1 MITVSVADSGK
12 KYEIES
18 GASLYDLLKANMPG
32 ARYNYAAAKL
42 DGQIFELM
50 TPVTTDITIEWIKA
64 DSEEGLKIIRH
75 SASHIMALAVRRLFP
90 DTKIAIGPSTADGFY
105 YDFDSTHRFNEE
117 DFPAIEAEMQ
127 KIIDED
133 VPFIKS
139 SISKADALA
148 KFKSENEPYKVELI
162 EDLND
167 GEITL
172 YKSGDFT
179 DLCRGPHVPS
189 AAYIKAFKLMK
200 IAGAYWRGDE
210 HNQMLQRL
218 YGTAFADP
226 KSLKAYLK
234 MIEEALERDHR
245 KIGKE
250 MDLFGF
256 YPEGPG
262 FPFWK
267 PNGMILYNRILDYWK
282 KLHKEAGYKEVKTP
296 IILNESLW
304 HRSGHWD
311 HYKEN
316 MYFTE
321 IDKEKY
327 AVKPMNCPGG
337 LLIFN
342 DGIHSY
348 RELPLKLAEL
358 GLVHRHEKS
367 GQLHGLMRVR
377 QFTQDDAHIYCSEDQ
392 VQEEVI
398 KVIELIKRIYA
409 DFGFNDVKIEL
420 STRPENSIGSDEIW
434 EVAENALKGALEALK
449 IDYVLNPGDG
459 AFYGP
464 KIDFHVKDA
473 IGRSWQCGTIQC
485 DFSMPERF
493 EISYVGKDGLKHR
506 PVMLHRAILGSI
518 ERFIGILIEN
528 YKGKFPF
535 WLAPEQIRLL
545 PLTDKHADYA
555 YELKK
560 ALCEAGFTAT
570 VDESEDKL
578 GGKIKNA
585 RLARA
590 CYIGIIGD
598 KELEDRTLTIRKADG
613 NENTTLKSDDLI
625 PYFTDIKDKKI

>member
-1 MITVSVADSGK
+1 MVTVSVLNSDK
-12 KYEIES
+12 KYQIES
-18 GASLYDLLKANMPG
+18 GATLYDLLKANMPG
-32 ARYNYAAAKL
+32 ARYNFAAAKV
-42 DGQIFELM
+42 DGKVFELM
-50 TPVTTDITIEWIKA
+50 TPVTTDITIEWIKS
-64 DSEEGLKIIRH
+64 DSEEGLAIIRH
-75 SASHIMALAVRRLFP
+75 SASHIMALAVRKLFP
-90 DTKIAIGPSTADGFY
+90 ETKIAIGPSTADGYY

-117 DFPAIEAEMQ
+117 DFAAIEAEMQ
-127 KIIDED
+127 KIIEAD

-139 SISKADALA
+139 SISKDDALA
-148 KFKSENEPYKVELI
+148 KFKAENEPYKVELI
-162 EDLND
+162 QDLND

-172 YKSGDFT
+172 YQSGEFT

-250 MDLFGF
+250 MELFGF

-282 KLHKEAGYKEVKTP
+282 KLHKEAGYREVKTP
-296 IILNESLW
+296 IILNESLC
-304 HRSGHWD
+304 HRSGHCD

-337 LLIFN
+337 LRIFN

-535 WLAPEQIRLL
+535 WLAPEQIRIL
-545 PLTDKHADYA
+545 PLSDKHADYA
-555 YELKK
+555 YEIKK
-560 ALCEAGFTAT
+560 ALCAADFTAN
-570 VDESEDKL
+570 VDDSEEKL

-585 RLARA
+585 RLARV
-590 CYIGIIGD
+590 YYVGIIGD
-598 KELEDRTLTIRKADG
+598 KEFDNRTLTIRKADG
-613 NENTTLKSDDLI
+613 NENIELKFDDLI